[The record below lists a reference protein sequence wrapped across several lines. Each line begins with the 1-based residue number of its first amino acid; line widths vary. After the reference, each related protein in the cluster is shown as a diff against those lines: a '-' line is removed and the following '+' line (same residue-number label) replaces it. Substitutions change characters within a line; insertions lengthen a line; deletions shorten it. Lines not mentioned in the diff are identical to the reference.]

1 MKELQKIKSFTI
13 DHTIHEPGFY
23 LATVANDIFTY
34 DLRFKK
40 PNDGD
45 YVDIA
50 AMHTIEHLFATVVRN
65 SELKDRVVY
74 FGPMGCRTG
83 FYLLLLNIN
92 KDEALELTK
101 KCMKECLELNEV
113 PGCAP
118 EECGN
123 YKEHNLLE
131 AKKEIESYI
140 GVLNKLSEVKDYNSL
155 KENK

>member
-13 DHTIHEPGFY
+13 DHTIHDAGFY
-23 LATVANDIFTY
+23 LATVSNNIFTY

-40 PNDGD
+40 PNNGD

-50 AMHTIEHLFATVVRN
+50 AMHSIEHLFATVVRN
-65 SELKDRVVY
+65 SDVKDKVVY

-83 FYLLLLNIN
+83 FYLLLLGIN

-101 KCMKECLELNEV
+101 KCMKLCLEINEV
-113 PGCAP
+113 PGCSP

-123 YKEHNLLE
+123 YKEHNLEE
-131 AKKEIESYI
+131 AKKEIEKYLK
-140 GVLNKLSEVKDYNSL
+140 VLEKVDIVKDYNSL